1 LLNDFRRG
9 NRVAFDVETRSSAVS
24 PFGTGED
31 RAEGPPVIKYVG
43 EDEPLSNSPRTF
55 ADDRRAFAAEFKRR
69 MEERRQAERAPK
81 PVGNEE
87 LPRAF
92 KEQLATKGTVTRDP
106 ETHDGERAQHVE
118 RVREGFKQTQ
128 PEQANGKTAMIAV
141 RLPAEEKQAIET
153 AARLAEITVS
163 ELVRRSATGEAH
175 AMLAEYEEMS
185 V

>member
-1 LLNDFRRG
+1 MI
-9 NRVAFDVETRSSAVS
+9 E
-24 PFGTGED
+24 
-31 RAEGPPVIKYVG
+31 YVG
-43 EDEPLSNSPRTF
+43 EEKPLPNSPRTS
-55 ADDRRAFAAEFKRR
+55 ADHRRAFAAEFKRR
-69 MEERRQAERAPK
+69 MEERRQAGRAPSPSLEELIRDK
-81 PVGNEE
+81 AARLQSEPAPPVRLQPVGNEE
-87 LPRAF
+87 VPRAF
-92 KEQLATKGTVTRDP
+92 MEEMATKREGAVTPDP
-106 ETHDGERAQHVE
+106 ETHDRERAQHVE

-175 AMLAEYEEMS
+175 AMLAEYEEVS